1 MNPHYSTILGLIRQN
16 SGQPTQHTFQDNYLG
31 NTHPRYPISAPVLHK
46 IAKEWKKSIGPLPV
60 TEFEKLITGLIQG
73 KSSTEKCMAGILL
86 SYSTADQRKF
96 NPERFDSW
104 LDHVIGWAEVDS
116 LCSGAYT
123 VTEIPQNF
131 KAWKK
136 LLVRFSKSK
145 NINKRRASL
154 VFLCAPLRSI
164 SHNFLADVALDNID
178 RLKHEK
184 EILIT
189 KAISWLLRSMVKHH
203 RKDVE
208 KYLKKN
214 LDVLPAIAVR
224 ETLTKLKTGRK
235 AKKL

>member
-1 MNPHYSTILGLIRQN
+1 VILTLIQQN
-16 SGQPTQHTFQDNYLG
+16 SGKPTQHTFQDNYLG
-31 NTHPRYPISAPVLHK
+31 NTHPRYPISAPVLHR
-46 IAKEWKKSIGPLPV
+46 IAKEWKKSVGPLPLS
-60 TEFEKLITGLIQG
+60 EFEKVITGLIQG

-86 SYSTADQRKF
+86 SYSTSDQRKF
-96 NPERFDSW
+96 NPELFDSW

-116 LCSGAYT
+116 LCSGEYT

-154 VFLCAPLRSI
+154 VFLCAPLRNS
-164 SHNFLADVALDNID
+164 SDKFLAEAALDTID

-203 RKDVE
+203 RKIVE
-208 KYLKKN
+208 TYLKKN
-214 LDVLPAIAVR
+214 VGRLPAIAVR
-224 ETLTKLKTGRK
+224 ETQTKLKTGRK
-235 AKKL
+235 TKKL